1 MAHRPTWQLS
11 VPTERKPRGKVR
23 ALLRAGAVAV
33 GSVVAVGP
41 LAACNYKGCRYDT
54 GICEGFDRP
63 DGGIPD
69 LAGPDLSAVP
79 HDLGAPDDGGAGHD

>member
-1 MAHRPTWQLS
+1 M
-11 VPTERKPRGKVR
+11 R

-41 LAACNYKGCRYDT
+41 LAACNYKGCGYDT
-54 GICEGFDRP
+54 NICRGFDRP

-69 LAGPDLSAVP
+69 LGGTDLSAAP
-79 HDLGAPDDGGAGHD
+79 PADLAGAPDDGGEGHD